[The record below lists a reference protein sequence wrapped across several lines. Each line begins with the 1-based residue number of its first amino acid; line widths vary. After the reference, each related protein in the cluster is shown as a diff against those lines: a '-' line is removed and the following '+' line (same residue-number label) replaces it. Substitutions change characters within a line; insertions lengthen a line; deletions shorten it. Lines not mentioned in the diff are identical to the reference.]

1 MKKILFAVISLFLIC
16 GCGVGTYSLSSGKA
30 DVAELS
36 FVANEAYGIVVEID
50 NSNKYELSTIKEKA
64 YKSGRDIKNTALN
77 TVKLVPGKHL
87 VKVSVADKSVYT
99 QHIFVSAGE
108 HKIIEL

>member
-1 MKKILFAVISLFLIC
+1 MKKILFAIISLFLFC

-36 FVANEAYGIVVEID
+36 FIDATEYAIVVDID
-50 NSNKYELSTIKEKA
+50 ETNKYEISTIKEKA

-77 TVKLVPGKHL
+77 TLKLTPGKHL
-87 VKVSVADKSVYT
+87 VKVSVAGKSVYSK
-99 QHIFVSAGE
+99 QIFVSAGE